1 MKTLKFLAE
10 RLGNRRAAVCR
21 ELTKKYETALRTDLQ
36 DVTAYYEANEPK
48 GECVIVIEGRSREDM
63 EREKRAEWENMSID
77 DHMQYYLAQGFDK
90 KEAMKKTGK
99 DRGVSKRDIYN
110 YLEQQKK

>member
-1 MKTLKFLAE
+1 MLL
-10 RLGNRRAAVCR
+10 
-21 ELTKKYETALRTDLQ
+21 
-36 DVTAYYEANEPK
+36 
-48 GECVIVIEGRSREDM
+48 EGRSREDM

-90 KEAMKKTGK
+90 KEAMKKNRK
-99 DRGVSKRDIYN
+99 RRGVSKRDIYN